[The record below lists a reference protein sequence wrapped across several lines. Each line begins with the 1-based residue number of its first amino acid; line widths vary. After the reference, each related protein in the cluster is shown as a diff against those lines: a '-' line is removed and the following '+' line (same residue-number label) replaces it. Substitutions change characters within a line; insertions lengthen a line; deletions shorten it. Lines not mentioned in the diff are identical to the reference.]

1 MAVAETAISSS
12 KSPSGTSKANRRS
25 SKCSKTTKAGQFSLS
40 NVPPSQSIRVQA
52 APDLIVFLSRADSQ
66 INLLAAKNESS
77 QTSTNSSSSGSVG
90 VSYGIF
96 TGSVSVN
103 ASASKGKGSSNAQDT
118 SYSNTSITAG
128 NTAAITSG
136 GDTALRGAVVAAN
149 QIKADIGGSLSI
161 ESLQDKST
169 FASSQKSGGA
179 SISVPITA
187 GGSAGAS
194 VSASKSNVDSNF
206 QSVGQQSGLKA
217 GDGGFQVSV
226 NNNTD
231 LKGGVISSTQ
241 QAINNNK
248 NSLSTGGALSIT
260 DIQNTASFSGKAVG
274 ASLGAGTQPA
284 GGTGL
289 SGVGVGLG
297 STGGNAAS
305 TSSAGISGI
314 AGNTAV
320 RTGDAETGLQ
330 QIFDADKVQKDIN
343 AQVAITQ
350 AFSREAP
357 KAAAT
362 FLDNQIKDLQDQ
374 LGDQSISPARRA
386 QLEQGIKDRSEG
398 GIIRIAVHTLMG
410 AMGGGVSGA
419 LGAAASA
426 SAAPLMNQL
435 QDGITVALKDAGLG
449 DTAAKGIASGITGL
463 TAAGLGAAVGGTQG
477 AATGFTVDVNNRQ
490 LHPTEIQWIKAN
502 ANRYALQKGISVA
515 DAEKQL
521 AEQAFRQVQFGVEG
535 QTDTSAQA
543 FLKSAGNQL
552 LPGDANIPGQTVGYL
567 FKADPIQKANPWM
580 YADTLATNADFYI
593 KNGIRLPSADAIAT
607 AAMTDGQT
615 RQFLGNLTKGAV
627 ALSSLAAIAGISPT
641 LLTWVLTN
649 PDKAVQTGIIT
660 VETAAGIASG
670 AFVPGSLPAGASLT
684 TVEARSWYLAAEAK
698 MLAQIEKTAP
708 LEVQAYQMWGLRN
721 YYRTE
726 ARQAMADTN
735 MAADL
740 WRTDPN
746 RTWEAVVKKT
756 YEQGYRGDALWQEI
770 IASSQRSRTSVN
782 DALGLGKTGSN

>member
-1 MAVAETAISSS
+1 MNKNFYRIVFNQRCGCLMAVAETAISSS

-463 TAAGLGAAVGGTQG
+463 TAAGLGAAGGELR
-477 AATGFTVDVNNRQ
+477 ARQ
-490 LHPTEIQWIKAN
+490 PALLWMLIIGSCIRRRFSGLKPMPIAMHCKKA
-502 ANRYALQKGISVA
+502 
-515 DAEKQL
+515 
-521 AEQAFRQVQFGVEG
+521 
-535 QTDTSAQA
+535 SAWPM
-543 FLKSAGNQL
+543 LKSSWQSRRLGRCSLVWKARRIRVRKHSSNL
-552 LPGDANIPGQTVGYL
+552 LEINCCLAMQTYRVKLWATCSKLTRYRRLIRGCMQ
-567 FKADPIQKANPWM
+567 IRSQQ
-580 YADTLATNADFYI
+580 TLIF
-593 KNGIRLPSADAIAT
+593 
-607 AAMTDGQT
+607 
-615 RQFLGNLTKGAV
+615 
-627 ALSSLAAIAGISPT
+627 ISRM
-641 LLTWVLTN
+641 
-649 PDKAVQTGIIT
+649 
-660 VETAAGIASG
+660 ASG
-670 AFVPGSLPAGASLT
+670 CRVL
-684 TVEARSWYLAAEAK
+684 
-698 MLAQIEKTAP
+698 MQ
-708 LEVQAYQMWGLRN
+708 
-721 YYRTE
+721 
-726 ARQAMADTN
+726 
-735 MAADL
+735 
-740 WRTDPN
+740 
-746 RTWEAVVKKT
+746 
-756 YEQGYRGDALWQEI
+756 
-770 IASSQRSRTSVN
+770 
-782 DALGLGKTGSN
+782 